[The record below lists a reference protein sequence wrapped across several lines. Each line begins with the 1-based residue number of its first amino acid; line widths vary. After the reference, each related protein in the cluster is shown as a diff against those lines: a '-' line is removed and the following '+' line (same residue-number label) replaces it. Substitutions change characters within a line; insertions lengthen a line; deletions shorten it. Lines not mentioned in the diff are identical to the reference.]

1 MISSLSSK
9 PLNDPTP
16 LLSEDRL
23 RSLAQTYGRAES
35 PVWIH
40 NLQGECIYLNTHA
53 ERMSPPTERPMV
65 FDIMDYCGRVIGR
78 LKTIPN

>member
-9 PLNDPTP
+9 PLSDPVP

-23 RSLAQTYGRAES
+23 RSLARTYSRVES

-40 NLQGECIYLNTHA
+40 NLQGECIYLNPPA
-53 ERMSPPTERPMV
+53 ERSACDPSPLL
-65 FDIMDYCGRVIGR
+65 FDIIDHGGRVIGR
-78 LKTIPN
+78 LKTVPH

>member
-1 MISSLSSK
+1 MIASLSSM
-9 PLNDPTP
+9 PLKDPVP

-23 RSLAQTYGRAES
+23 RSLAQTYNRVES

-40 NLQGECIYLNTHA
+40 TLQGECIYLNASA
-53 ERMSPPTERPMV
+53 ERMQAECRPLV
-65 FDIMDYCGRVIGR
+65 FDILDHCGRTIGR